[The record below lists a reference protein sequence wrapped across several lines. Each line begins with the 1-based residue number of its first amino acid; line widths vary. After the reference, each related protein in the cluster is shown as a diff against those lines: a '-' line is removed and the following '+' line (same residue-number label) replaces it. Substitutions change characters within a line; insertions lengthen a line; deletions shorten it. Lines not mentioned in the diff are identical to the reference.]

1 MMSGRDHLK
10 APRRFNRALGGAASL
25 RSDESADTIE
35 IDFSRAAKA
44 PELLPPEE
52 VRPHNNDNVVQTMI
66 STVRSWSGPTQ
77 PEQAVTERQL
87 HEQKQKVLRVVKRL
101 ADAEARA
108 ELVVETAPDA
118 FVGVD
123 VEGRILNWNAQASE
137 IFGWTKRQAL
147 RKTLWETVIP
157 PAFHRDLQQCLKRF
171 RDCGEGPVVNR
182 RLEMSARHRDGH
194 EFPVEVTISGPICTE
209 AGNFFGAF
217 LRDISLRKAREEELR
232 KAKESA
238 VSQARSLEIL
248 NGISRELS
256 ALLNRDELLTRIGE
270 LLYQLIEYDSFSVLL
285 LDAAGQQLEPVF
297 SFTGSDIISKP
308 PISIDRGVIGYA
320 ARTRQAV
327 MVGDVTLDPR
337 YIKFHEETRSELSV
351 PLIVKDQLIGVLDI
365 ENTKPHYF
373 TENHVQAM
381 VILASQLAIA
391 LDNAMLYDRVS
402 AHEKQLDQDLRFARQ
417 LQKRLLTDKLMPMAN
432 AVVSTFSLPARII
445 GGDIYEFSYYSKSAL
460 HVGILGDVSGKGAA
474 AALYAALTTGI
485 IRQLM
490 EQELFPGEM
499 LKRLNDA
506 LMERPLESHFIAL
519 MFTLWDDAN
528 RRLFIA
534 NSGLPRP
541 ILYRDRKMWVLE
553 AVGTPLGLLPGLDYD
568 EHRIDCQ
575 PGDTLLFPTDG
586 VLEALNTAGEE
597 FGYDG
602 VEKSLNEC
610 KECSPEEIK
619 AALSEALQLHCEGVN
634 RQDDQTLVV
643 FKVT

>member
-1 MMSGRDHLK
+1 MSGSNHLK
-10 APRRFNRALGGAASL
+10 DGRRFTRPLSGASPF

-35 IDFSRAAKA
+35 IDFSRNEKVTE
-44 PELLPPEE
+44 PPPEDLHDASE
-52 VRPHNNDNVVQTMI
+52 RVVQTMT
-66 STVRSWSGPTQ
+66 STVRPWSGPT
-77 PEQAVTERQL
+77 PSEQTLTERQL

-123 VEGRILNWNAQASE
+123 VDGRILNWNAQATA

-147 RKTLWETVIP
+147 RKTLWDTVIP
-157 PAFHRDLQQCLKRF
+157 AAFYPDLQRCLRTF
-171 RDCGEGPVVNR
+171 SECGEGPVVNH
-182 RLEMSARHRDGH
+182 RLEMAARHREGH

-217 LRDISLRKAREEELR
+217 LRDISQRKAREEELR

-256 ALLNRDELLTRIGE
+256 SLLNRDELLKRIGE

-285 LDAAGQQLEPVF
+285 LDSEGKNLEPVF
-297 SFTGSDIISKP
+297 SFTGMDVITKP

-327 MVGDVTLDPR
+327 VVGDVTVDPR

-365 ENTKPHYF
+365 ENTTPHYF

-391 LDNAMLYDRVS
+391 LDNAMLYARVS
-402 AHEKQLDQDLRFARQ
+402 AHERQLDQDLRFARQ
-417 LQKRLLTDKLMPMAN
+417 LQKRLLSDKLMPMTN
-432 AVVSTFSLPARII
+432 AVVATFSSPARII
-445 GGDIYEFSYYSKSAL
+445 GGDIYEFSYYSKSSL

-485 IRQLM
+485 LRQLM
-490 EQELFPGEM
+490 EHELFPGEM

-506 LMERPLESHFIAL
+506 LMERPLDSHFVAL
-519 MFTLWDDAN
+519 TYTVWDNEN
-528 RRLFIA
+528 RKLFIA

-541 ILYRDRKMWVLE
+541 ILYRNGKMSIIEV
-553 AVGTPLGLLPGLDYD
+553 VGTPLGLLPGRDYD
-568 EHRIDCQ
+568 QLQIDCV
-575 PGDTLLFPTDG
+575 PGDVLLFPTDG
-586 VLEALNTAGEE
+586 VLEALNKEGDE
-597 FGYDG
+597 FGYEG
-602 VEKSLNEC
+602 VESSLDSCEEN
-610 KECSPEEIK
+610 SPEGIK
-619 AALSEALQLHCEGVN
+619 AALSEALSLHCEGVN
-634 RQDDQTLVV
+634 RQDDQTLIV
-643 FKVT
+643 FQVT

>member
-1 MMSGRDHLK
+1 MSGRDHLK
-10 APRRFNRALGGAASL
+10 DGRRFTRAFGEASPL
-25 RSDESADTIE
+25 RSDESADTME
-35 IDFSRAAKA
+35 IDFSRNDKITE
-44 PELLPPEE
+44 PLPDDLPQE
-52 VRPHNNDNVVQTMI
+52 NDRVVQTMI
-66 STVRSWSGPTQ
+66 STVRSWSGPSVS
-77 PEQAVTERQL
+77 EQALTERQL
-87 HEQKQKVLRVVKRL
+87 HEQKQKVLQVVKRL

-123 VEGRILNWNAQASE
+123 VEGRILNWNAQATA

-147 RKTLWETVIP
+147 RKTLWDTVIP
-157 PAFHRDLQQCLKRF
+157 PGFHPDLQRCLRTF
-171 RDCGEGPVVNR
+171 RDCGDGPVVNH

-217 LRDISLRKAREEELR
+217 LRDISKRKAREEELR

-256 ALLNRDELLTRIGE
+256 ALLNREELLKRIGE

-285 LDAAGQQLEPVF
+285 LDAAGKNLEPVF
-297 SFTGSDIISKP
+297 SFTGMDIITKP

-365 ENTKPHYF
+365 ENTTPHYF

-402 AHEKQLDQDLRFARQ
+402 AHERQLDQDLRFARQ
-417 LQKRLLTDKLMPMAN
+417 LQKRLLTDKLMPMTN
-432 AVVSTFSLPARII
+432 AIVSTFSLPARII
-445 GGDIYEFSYYSKSAL
+445 GGDIYEFSYYSRSSL

-490 EQELFPGEM
+490 DQELYPGEM

-506 LMERPLESHFIAL
+506 LMERPLDSHFVAL
-519 MFTLWDDAN
+519 TYTLWDDEN
-528 RRLFIA
+528 RRFFIA

-541 ILYRDRKMWVLE
+541 ILYRNGKMSIIE

-568 EHRIDCQ
+568 EHRIDCEA
-575 PGDTLLFPTDG
+575 GDILLFLTDG
-586 VLEALNTAGEE
+586 VLEALNTAGVE
-597 FGYDG
+597 FGYEG
-602 VEKSLNEC
+602 VESSLDN
-610 KECSPEEIK
+610 SEERSSEGIK
-619 AALSEALQLHCEGVN
+619 AALSDALTVHCEGVN

>member
-10 APRRFNRALGGAASL
+10 APRRFTRALGEAASFG
-25 RSDESADTIE
+25 SDESADTIE
-35 IDFSRAAKA
+35 IDFSRCEKSTEPLAAEDQH
-44 PELLPPEE
+44 PSSDL
-52 VRPHNNDNVVQTMI
+52 VVQTMI
-66 STVRSWSGPTQ
+66 STVRSWSGPISS
-77 PEQAVTERQL
+77 EQAVTERQL

-123 VEGRILNWNAQASE
+123 VEGRILNWNAQASA

-147 RKTLWETVIP
+147 RKTLWDTVIP
-157 PAFHRDLQQCLKRF
+157 PAFHPDLQRCLKRF
-171 RDCGEGPVVNR
+171 RDCGEGPVVNH
-182 RLEMSARHRDGH
+182 RLEMSARNRDGH

-217 LRDISLRKAREEELR
+217 LRDISQRKAREEELR

-285 LDAAGQQLEPVF
+285 LDSAGQNLEPVF

-365 ENTKPHYF
+365 ENTTPHYF

-402 AHEKQLDQDLRFARQ
+402 AHERQLDQDLRLARQ
-417 LQKRLLTDKLMPMAN
+417 LQK
-432 AVVSTFSLPARII
+432 TFIDGQVDADGQCYRFNFL
-445 GGDIYEFSYYSKSAL
+445 FS
-460 HVGILGDVSGKGAA
+460 
-474 AALYAALTTGI
+474 
-485 IRQLM
+485 
-490 EQELFPGEM
+490 GE
-499 LKRLNDA
+499 N
-506 LMERPLESHFIAL
+506 
-519 MFTLWDDAN
+519 
-528 RRLFIA
+528 
-534 NSGLPRP
+534 
-541 ILYRDRKMWVLE
+541 YRW
-553 AVGTPLGLLPGLDYD
+553 
-568 EHRIDCQ
+568 
-575 PGDTLLFPTDG
+575 
-586 VLEALNTAGEE
+586 
-597 FGYDG
+597 
-602 VEKSLNEC
+602 
-610 KECSPEEIK
+610 
-619 AALSEALQLHCEGVN
+619 
-634 RQDDQTLVV
+634 
-643 FKVT
+643 

>member
-1 MMSGRDHLK
+1 MMSGRDYLK
-10 APRRFNRALGGAASL
+10 APRRFNRALGEAASF

-35 IDFSRAAKA
+35 IDFSHAQKPTEPLSAEQVQ
-44 PELLPPEE
+44 PNTEL
-52 VRPHNNDNVVQTMI
+52 VVQTMI
-66 STVRSWSGPTQ
+66 STMRSWGGPS
-77 PEQAVTERQL
+77 PAEQAVTERQL
-87 HEQKQKVLRVVKRL
+87 QEQKQKVLRVVKRL

-123 VEGRILNWNAQASE
+123 VEGRILNWNAQACA

-147 RKTLWETVIP
+147 RKTLWDTVIP
-157 PAFHRDLQQCLKRF
+157 PAFHPDLQRCLRRF
-171 RDCGEGPVVNR
+171 RDCDEGPVVNH

-194 EFPVEVTISGPICTE
+194 EFPVELTISGPICTE
-209 AGNFFGAF
+209 AGNFYGAF
-217 LRDISLRKAREEELR
+217 LRDISQRKAREEELR

-285 LDAAGQQLEPVF
+285 LDSAGQKLEPVF

-308 PISIDRGVIGYA
+308 PISIDSGVIGYA

-337 YIKFHEETRSELSV
+337 YIKFHEDTRSELSV

-365 ENTKPHYF
+365 ENTTPHYF

-402 AHEKQLDQDLRFARQ
+402 AHERQLDQDLRLARQ
-417 LQKRLLTDKLMPMAN
+417 LQKRLLTDKSMPMAN
-432 AVVSTFSLPARII
+432 AIISTFSWPARII
-445 GGDIYEFSYYSKSAL
+445 GGDIYEFSYYSRSAM

-474 AALYAALTTGI
+474 AALFAALTTGI
-485 IRQLM
+485 IRQLI
-490 EQELFPGEM
+490 EQELYPGEM

-506 LMERPLESHFIAL
+506 LMERPLESHYIAL
-519 MFTLWDDAN
+519 MFTLWDDVN

-575 PGDTLLFPTDG
+575 PGDILLFPTDG
-586 VLEALNTAGEE
+586 VLEALNKAGDE

-602 VEKSLNEC
+602 VEMTLNSC
-610 KECSPEEIK
+610 KESSSEGIK
-619 AALSEALQLHCEGVN
+619 AALSDALALHCEGVN
-634 RQDDQTLVV
+634 RQDDQTLIV